1 MPRARR
7 PPRAHDQRDMSEK
20 QFTLAQATATL
31 PLVRHIVGD
40 IMAQYV
46 RWQELVREFEGAAAN
61 SRADMPDPR
70 AEQLQRQAQS
80 LAADIESFVAELA
93 ALGVQFKGY
102 DLGLVDFPSEID
114 GRPVLLCWR
123 FGEPSIAFYHDAE
136 SGYAGR
142 RPLPSAALSR

>member
-1 MPRARR
+1 MPRVRR

-80 LAADIESFVAELA
+80 LATDIESFVAELA

>member
-1 MPRARR
+1 MT
-7 PPRAHDQRDMSEK
+7 DK

-40 IMAQYV
+40 IMTEYR
-46 RWQELVREFEGAAAN
+46 RWQELVREFEVVAAS
-61 SRADMPDPR
+61 SRAEMPDPR

-80 LAADIESFVAELA
+80 LATDIESFVAELA

-102 DLGLVDFPSEID
+102 DLGLVDFPSEVD

-123 FGEPSIAFYHDAE
+123 FGEPAIAFYHDADA
-136 SGYAGR
+136 GYAGR
-142 RPLPSAALSR
+142 QPIPTEALSR

>member
-1 MPRARR
+1 MNG
-7 PPRAHDQRDMSEK
+7 K

-40 IMAQYV
+40 IMTEYR
-46 RWQELVREFEGAAAN
+46 RWQELVRDYEVVAAS

-80 LAADIESFVAELA
+80 LATDIESFVAELA

-102 DLGLVDFPSEID
+102 DLGLADFPSELE

-123 FGEPSIAFYHDAE
+123 FGEPSIAFYHDADA
-136 SGYAGR
+136 GYAGR
-142 RPLPSAALSR
+142 QPIPFAALSR